1 MKTSWKIYLFL
12 VVVFS
17 FSVFITL
24 LVSDVYKGL
33 ASIPATGS
41 LIYAL
46 YQIFRDQSA
55 FEKKKYLQQ
64 QQQIFNIGSTSH
76 MANVVF
82 DKHVEFVERY
92 MEEVDRTVS
101 SLLHDGPT
109 REAIKLSDKLFH
121 IKRRYAAWIPNP
133 AKPEPNRL

>member
-1 MKTSWKIYLFL
+1 
-12 VVVFS
+12 
-17 FSVFITL
+17 
-24 LVSDVYKGL
+24 
-33 ASIPATGS
+33 
-41 LIYAL
+41 
-46 YQIFRDQSA
+46 
-55 FEKKKYLQQ
+55 
-64 QQQIFNIGSTSH
+64 